1 MNILPVYQT
10 SSPPDVLPLEVV
22 DTLNK
27 AGKLVINGQG
37 LSFPAMFL
45 FI

>member
-22 DTLNK
+22 DRGSWHFK
-27 AGKLVINGQG
+27 
-37 LSFPAMFL
+37 
-45 FI
+45 